1 MSLLFSESPV
11 IACSVVVGAV
21 IGYIYKSNV
30 VFYVSLVL
38 LIILLYFYRWWPE
51 DLSARDNEVLSGCE
65 GCITNQVK
73 LIIDGREY
81 VYITVFLSVFNRH
94 SQVYPVNG
102 RVVMRYYDQTGKFDN
117 VINQEKS
124 RFNEKKIHV
133 IQMKD
138 GTPIVFTQIAGML
151 PRMIESA
158 DDLCDVA
165 AGDYLGIIKFGS
177 RCDLLMPMVSM
188 SGKKLR
194 LCKKKGDKVE
204 IGELVAVYK

>member
-1 MSLLFSESPV
+1 MSLLFSESSLIATSV
-11 IACSVVVGAV
+11 IVAGGL
-21 IGYIYKSNV
+21 GYIYDMPV
-30 VFYVSLVL
+30 VFYTSIVL

-51 DLSARDNEVLSGCE
+51 EFSAQDNEVLSGCE

-73 LIIDGREY
+73 LDVGGQEY
-81 VYITVFLSVFNRH
+81 IYITVFLSVFNRH
-94 SQVYPVNG
+94 TQVYPVNG
-102 RVVMRYYDQTGKFDN
+102 RVVMRHYDRTGKFDN

-133 IQMKD
+133 IQMMD
-138 GTPIVFTQIAGML
+138 GTPVVFTQIAGML

-158 DDLCDVA
+158 DDLCEVD

-177 RCDLLMPMVSM
+177 RCDLLIPAISE

-194 LCKKKGDKVE
+194 VCKNIGDNVNL
-204 IGELVAVYK
+204 GELLAVYE